1 MRVALLKSVNS
12 KREEQEMT
20 TLRAF
25 AIAILFT
32 FNPMLGT
39 TAIHL
44 DLAGSTNP
52 DTGTVELAVK

>member
-1 MRVALLKSVNS
+1 
-12 KREEQEMT
+12 MT
-20 TLRAF
+20 HLRAF

-44 DLAGSTNP
+44 DLAGSTTP
-52 DTGTVELAVK
+52 DTGTVEFAVK